1 MDIIDI
7 ILDVAIII
15 CNITVI
21 IILLK
26 ERKK

>member
-21 IILLK
+21 IILVK